1 MKDSLKNISL
11 VSVTNL
17 VNLGFGLVLFLAVA
31 TKLSKEE
38 FGIYGLLT
46 LLLVSFSKLIDFG
59 SNSNYVTEFISK
71 NKQYLNE
78 LVSFKIYA
86 FFFAAFLSVVVLIF
100 LNQISQVEILS
111 SFILGLFFYGVNYT
125 LFALFQ
131 RDEEFIKASLLNFI
145 PATIKLCFGSLI
157 LLELITINLSQA
169 FIIFSLSMA
178 GSLFFVFFKYKE
190 LKEVKLKLNVK
201 HFVRNFYLAGFSQ
214 TINESWSTIS
224 NQILKILK
232 SLADLG
238 TFSLA
243 SKLSNVF
250 SIISFSIYTV
260 ILTSNAKRRRDETG
274 YNIKESLIL
283 GLFLIFLATVG
294 SIIAPYFFKLIFDDK
309 FDDSIIIFSILIFSQ
324 AFTSI
329 HKFLDNYFFIE
340 EKSITLLKI
349 TSTKLVFFIILSII
363 LTSSYGIVGLA
374 FADLIVS
381 ISTTIF
387 TFSYIINTQRYK
399 K

>member
-1 MKDSLKNISL
+1 MKESVKNISL
-11 VSVTNL
+11 VSFTNL
-17 VNLGFGLVLFLAVA
+17 INLGFGLILFLAVA
-31 TKLSKEE
+31 TKLPKEE

-71 NKQYLNE
+71 SKHYLEE
-78 LVSFKIYA
+78 LISFKVYA
-86 FFFAAFLSVVVLIF
+86 FLFASLTSTLVLVYVNHIYN
-100 LNQISQVEILS
+100 LEIIL
-111 SFILGLFFYGVNYT
+111 SFILGLFFYGINYT

-145 PATIKLCFGSLI
+145 PALIKLAFGSLI
-157 LLELITINLSQA
+157 LLNYISIDLQIS
-169 FIIFSLSMA
+169 FMIFSLSMC
-178 GSLFFVFFKYKE
+178 GSLFFIIF
-190 LKEVKLKLNVK
+190 KLKDFKNLK
-201 HFVRNFYLAGFSQ
+201 FRPYIFHFVKNFYLAGVSQ

-224 NQILKILK
+224 NQILRILK

-250 SIISFSIYTV
+250 SLISYSIYTV

-283 GLFLIFLATVG
+283 GLFLILLATVG
-294 SIIAPYFFKLIFDDK
+294 SIISPYFFKIAFDDK

-329 HKFLDNYFFIE
+329 HKFLDNFFFVE
-340 EKSITLLKI
+340 EKSKTLLYI
-349 TSTKLVFFIILSII
+349 TSVKLAVFIILSIV
-363 LTSSYGIVGLA
+363 LTRFYGILGLA

-381 ISTTIF
+381 ASTTVF
-387 TFSYIINTQRYK
+387 TFSYIISTQRYK

>member
-111 SFILGLFFYGVNYT
+111 SFTLGLFFYGVNYT

-145 PATIKLCFGSLI
+145 PATIKLCFGSVV

-340 EKSITLLKI
+340 EKSVTLLKI